1 MSQSIT
7 TQGSGSKSVRPIE
20 KFGMPGPE
28 PRKRFAQLAAA
39 ALRRIAERE
48 AVEAARVE
56 RAA

>member
-7 TQGSGSKSVRPIE
+7 TQGSGSKPVRSIE
-20 KFGMPGPE
+20 KFGTPGPE
-28 PRKRFAQLAAA
+28 ARKRFVQLAAA